1 MMLRVVVIVAW
12 QRQNE
17 KRRLMDVVK
26 LAR

>member
-1 MMLRVVVIVAW
+1 MMLRVMVVVAW

-26 LAR
+26 VAR